1 MHPTGTRLGP
11 YEIQSPLGSG
21 GMGHVYRAIDTR
33 NQQPVALKVLGGPLV
48 QVEERLARF
57 QQEARTLA
65 AIEHPALPAIYEW
78 NTDGETPYI
87 AMELL
92 EGETLQQRLMRGPIP
107 PGETLDL
114 AHQLALG
121 LAATHERGIIHRDL
135 KPGNLFI
142 TTEGRLKILD
152 FGLSKA
158 LPGLLDEQTLIQ
170 RPETS
175 HQTQVGTMMGTI
187 GYMAPEQVRG
197 REVDPRADLFVCGIL
212 LYEMLFG
219 RRAFSGDSPVEVLNA
234 ILKEEPPLRAASPS
248 PYSPEL
254 IGLLKHC
261 LEKNPEDRIAS
272 AQQLASRLAALQRK
286 GIAPH
291 GFARLFQGR
300 MGRVGWAALVLL
312 LSALSLGIGH
322 HWGHQDPPTLKRL
335 TFRQGLIRNARLSP
349 DGQEVLYSAAWS
361 GAPLQIFSTRPD
373 SPESHTLQLPE
384 ADLLGLSRSGDLAIA
399 LGSRPIQSWL
409 WRGTLAVVPLAGG
422 APRALMEGVLAA
434 DWGPNG
440 SELLVVRNQE
450 GKARLE
456 FPAGN
461 PIAESSGWI
470 SHPRVSP
477 RGDRIAYLEHPVSG
491 DDAGYPVVVDRQGAR
506 LPLTALW
513 PSIQGLAW
521 KGDEVWFT
529 AAEHGVAR
537 GLYAVS
543 GSGGTPRLVLKV
555 PAPLTLHDISRDG
568 RRVLLAKEVM
578 RTGIQ
583 SLRPGADRE
592 RELSWLDWSLVQD
605 LSADGSTLIFNEQG
619 EGSGAHYDIYLRKT
633 DGSPAVRLAKGA
645 YPILS
650 PDGHRVAALAEGM
663 PHRIQILPT
672 GAGEVLTLP
681 DSGLE
686 TFHRLRWF
694 PDGQRLLVQA
704 NRHGEGTRLFAV
716 PLDGKPAEPLT
727 PPGHQI
733 FGQPI
738 SPDGRRIVTRVSEQE
753 DQIFSLDDGKSQP
766 IPGLQPSERVV
777 RWTPDGKG
785 LWVVDLHEMPC
796 PVHHIDLATG
806 ARKRLLQV
814 APEDLAG
821 LAVSNFLLTP
831 DARGYAYAYRRVLS
845 ELYLYEGLR

>member
-1 MHPTGTRLGP
+1 MLPPGTRLGP
-11 YEIQSPLGSG
+11 YEIQSPLGLG
-21 GMGHVYRAIDTR
+21 GMGQVYRALDTR
-33 NQQPVALKVLGGPLV
+33 TQLPVALKVLGHASA
-48 QVEERLARF
+48 QADERLARF

-65 AIEHPALPAIYEW
+65 AIEHPALPAIYGW
-78 NTDGETPYI
+78 DTDGATPYI

-92 EGETLQQRLMRGPIP
+92 EGETLHERLLRGALP
-107 PGETLDL
+107 PDEAMDL

-158 LPGLLDEQTLIQ
+158 LPTLLDEQTLIQ

-175 HQTQVGTMMGTI
+175 HQTQVGTMMGTV
-187 GYMAPEQVRG
+187 GYMAPEQIRG

-219 RRAFSGDSPVEVLNA
+219 RRAFSGESPVEVLNA
-234 ILKEEPPLRAASPS
+234 ILKDEPPMRTASPS

-254 IGLLKHC
+254 INLLKHC
-261 LEKNPEDRIAS
+261 LEKNPEDRIPT

-286 GIAPH
+286 GVTLQ
-291 GFARLFQGR
+291 GLARIFQ
-300 MGRVGWAALVLL
+300 GRVGWVAL
-312 LSALSLGIGH
+312 ALILGGLGFGLGH
-322 HWGHQDPPTLKRL
+322 HLDHREPPTFKRL

-361 GAPLQIFSTRPD
+361 GGPLKVHSTRPD
-373 SPESHTLQLPE
+373 SPESRTLELPE
-384 ADLLGLSRSGDLAIA
+384 ADLLGLSRTGELAIA
-399 LGSRPIQSWL
+399 LGSRPIQSWM
-409 WRGTLAVVPLAGG
+409 WRGTLGVVPLAGG
-422 APRALMEGVLAA
+422 APRALMEQVVAA
-434 DWGPNG
+434 DWSPDG
-440 SELLVVRNQE
+440 SELLVVRNAD

-456 FPAGN
+456 FPLGH

-477 RGDRIAYLEHPVSG
+477 KGDRVAYLEHPVSG
-491 DDAGYPVVVDRQGAR
+491 DDAGYPVVVDRQGNR
-506 LPLTALW
+506 HPLTGAW

-521 KGDEVWFT
+521 KGNEVWFT
-529 AAEHGVAR
+529 AATHGVAR
-537 GLYAVS
+537 GLYAV
-543 GSGGTPRLVLKV
+543 GSGEPRLVLNV

-619 EGSGAHYDIYLRKT
+619 EGSGIQYDIYLRKT

-650 PDGHRVAALAEGM
+650 PDGGRVAALAPGT
-663 PHRIQILPT
+663 RNKIQIFPT
-672 GAGEVLTLP
+672 GAGEVLTLAS
-681 DSGLE
+681 SGLE
-686 TFHRLRWF
+686 TIHRLRWF
-694 PDGQRLLVQA
+694 PDGRRLLVQA
-704 NRHGEGTRLFAV
+704 NRPGEGTRLFAI
-716 PLDGKPAEPLT
+716 PLDGRTAESLT
-727 PPGHQI
+727 APGYQF

-738 SPDGRRIVTRVSEQE
+738 SPDGRRITTRLSEQE
-753 DQIFSLDDGKSQP
+753 DRILSLEDGKSQP
-766 IPGLQPSERVV
+766 IPGLHPLERVV
-777 RWTPDGKG
+777 RWAPDGKG

-796 PVHHIDLATG
+796 TVTHLDLTTG
-806 ARKRLLQV
+806 ARKKLLEI

-821 LAVSNFLLTP
+821 MTVSNFLLTP

>member
-1 MHPTGTRLGP
+1 MLPSGTHLGP
-11 YEIQSPLGSG
+11 YEIQSSLGSG
-21 GMGHVYRAIDTR
+21 GMGHVYRALDTR
-33 NQQPVALKVLGGPLV
+33 TQQPVALKVLRGSLV
-48 QVEERLARF
+48 HDGERLARF

-78 NTDGETPYI
+78 STDDQTPYI

-92 EGETLQQRLMRGPIP
+92 EGETLQQRLQRGAIP
-107 PGETLDL
+107 PKEALDL

-121 LAATHERGIIHRDL
+121 LMATHERGIIHRDL

-158 LPGLLDEQTLIQ
+158 LPTLLDEQTQIQ

-175 HQTQVGTMMGTI
+175 HQTQVGTMMGTV

-197 REVDPRADLFVCGIL
+197 RNLDPRADLFVCGIL

-234 ILKEEPPLRAASPS
+234 ILKEAPPLRVTSPS

-261 LEKNPEDRIAS
+261 LEKNPEDRIPT

-286 GIAPH
+286 GVALQ
-291 GFARLFQGR
+291 GLSRLFQGR
-300 MGRVGWAALVLL
+300 AGWVAL
-312 LSALSLGIGH
+312 ALGLGGLGLGLGH
-322 HWGHQDPPTLKRL
+322 LWAHQDPPTLKRL

-373 SPESHTLQLPE
+373 SPESHALELPG

-399 LGSRPIQSWL
+399 LGSHPIQSWM
-409 WRGTLAVVPLAGG
+409 WRGTLATVPLAGG
-422 APRALMEGVLAA
+422 APRALMEQVVAA
-434 DWGPNG
+434 DWSPDA
-440 SELLVVRNQE
+440 SELVVVRNAE

-456 FPAGN
+456 FPLGH
-461 PIAESSGWI
+461 PVAESSGWI

-477 RGDRIAYLEHPVSG
+477 KGDRVAYLEHPVSG
-491 DDAGYPVVVDRQGAR
+491 DDAGYPVVVDRQGVR
-506 LPLTALW
+506 RPLTGAW

-537 GLYAVS
+537 GLYAA
-543 GSGGTPRLVLKV
+543 GRGAPRLILKV

-619 EGSGAHYDIYLRKT
+619 EGSGAHYDIYLRRT

-645 YPILS
+645 YPILN
-650 PDGHRVAALAEGM
+650 PDGRRVAALTMGT
-663 PHRIQILPT
+663 PRKIQILPT
-672 GAGEVLTLP
+672 GAGDVLTLP
-681 DSGLE
+681 DTGLE
-686 TFHRLRWF
+686 TIHRLRWF

-704 NRHGEGTRLFAV
+704 NRPEEGTRLFAV
-716 PLDGKPAEPLT
+716 PLDGKPAVPLT
-727 PPGHQI
+727 PPGHQF

-738 SPDGRRIVTRVSEQE
+738 SPDGRRLITRVSEQE
-753 DQIFSLDDGKSQP
+753 DRIFSLEDGRSQP
-766 IPGLQPSERVV
+766 IPGLAPQERVV
-777 RWTPDGKG
+777 RWALDGKA

-796 PVHHIDLATG
+796 TVHHLDLATG
-806 ARKRLLQV
+806 ARRRLLEI

-821 LAVSNFLLTP
+821 LTVSNFLLTP
-831 DARGYAYAYRRVLS
+831 DAKGYAYAYRRVLS

>member
-1 MHPTGTRLGP
+1 MLPSGTHLGP

-21 GMGHVYRAIDTR
+21 GMGQVYRALDTR
-33 NQQPVALKVLGGPLV
+33 TRQPVALKVLRGALV
-48 QVEERLARF
+48 HDGERLARF

-65 AIEHPALPAIYEW
+65 AIEHPALPVIYEW
-78 NTDGETPYI
+78 STDDPIPYI

-92 EGETLQQRLMRGPIP
+92 EGETLQQRLQRGALP
-107 PGETLDL
+107 PKEALDL

-121 LAATHERGIIHRDL
+121 LTATHERGIIHRDL

-158 LPGLLDEQTLIQ
+158 LPTLLDEQTQIQ

-175 HQTQVGTMMGTI
+175 HQTQVGTMMGTV

-197 REVDPRADLFVCGIL
+197 RDLDPRADLFVCGIL

-261 LEKNPEDRIAS
+261 LEKNPEDRIPT
-272 AQQLASRLAALQRK
+272 AQQLASRLAALQHK
-286 GIAPH
+286 GVALH
-291 GFARLFQGR
+291 GLGRLFQGR
-300 MGRVGWAALVLL
+300 AGWVAL
-312 LSALSLGIGH
+312 ALALGGLGLDLGH
-322 HWGHQDPPTLKRL
+322 RWGHRDPPTLKRL
-335 TFRQGLIRNARLSP
+335 TFRQGLIRSARLSP

-361 GAPLQIFSTRPD
+361 GGPLQIFSTRPD
-373 SPESHTLQLPE
+373 SPESHALELPG

-399 LGSRPIQSWL
+399 LGSRPIQSWM
-409 WRGTLAVVPLAGG
+409 WRGTLAAVPLAGG
-422 APRALMEGVLAA
+422 APRALMEQVVAA
-434 DWGPNG
+434 DWSPDG
-440 SELLVVRNQE
+440 SELLVVRNTE
-450 GKARLE
+450 GKALLE
-456 FPAGN
+456 FPLGH
-461 PIAESSGWI
+461 PIAESPGWI

-506 LPLTALW
+506 RVLTGSW

-537 GLYAVS
+537 GLYAVDH
-543 GSGGTPRLVLKV
+543 GAPRLVLKV
-555 PAPLTLHDISRDG
+555 PAPLTLQDISRDG
-568 RRVLLAKEVM
+568 NRVLLTKEVM

-583 SLRPGADRE
+583 SLRPGAERE

-619 EGSGAHYDIYLRKT
+619 EGSGAHYDIYLRRT

-645 YPILS
+645 YPALS
-650 PDGHRVAALAEGM
+650 PDGRHVAALAVGT
-663 PHRIQILPT
+663 PRRIQILPT
-672 GAGEVLTLP
+672 GTGDVLTLP
-681 DSGLE
+681 DPGLE
-686 TFHRLRWF
+686 TIHRLRWF
-694 PDGQRLLVQA
+694 PDGRRLLVQA
-704 NRHGEGTRLFAV
+704 NRTGEGTRLLAV
-716 PLDGKPAEPLT
+716 SLDGKPAEFLT
-727 PPGHQI
+727 PAGYQF

-738 SPDGRRIVTRVSEQE
+738 SPDGHRLITRIGEQE
-753 DQIFSLDDGKSQP
+753 DRIFTPEDGRSQP
-766 IPGLQPSERVV
+766 IPGLRPQERVV

-785 LWVVDLHEMPC
+785 LWVVDLHDMPC
-796 PVHHIDLATG
+796 TVHHLDLATG
-806 ARKRLLQV
+806 TRRKLLEI

-821 LAVSNFLLTP
+821 LTVSNFLLTP
-831 DARGYAYAYRRVLS
+831 DAKGYAYAYRRVLS

>member
-1 MHPTGTRLGP
+1 MLPPGTRLGP

-21 GMGHVYRAIDTR
+21 GMGQVYRAMDTR
-33 NQQPVALKVLGGPLV
+33 SQQSVALKVIGGP
-48 QVEERLARF
+48 QGPAGERLARF

-65 AIEHPALPAIYEW
+65 AIDHPALPTLYEW
-78 NTDGETPYI
+78 DTEGATPYI

-92 EGETLQQRLMRGPIP
+92 EGETLHERLLRGALP
-107 PGETLDL
+107 PDEAMDL

-121 LAATHERGIIHRDL
+121 LAATHQRGIIHRDL
-135 KPGNLFI
+135 KPENLFI

-158 LPGLLDEQTLIQ
+158 LPTHLDEQTLIQ

-175 HQTQVGTMMGTI
+175 HPTQVGTFMGTV
-187 GYMAPEQVRG
+187 GYLAPEQIRG
-197 REVDPRADLFVCGIL
+197 QEVDPRADLFVCGIL

-219 RRAFSGDSPVEVLNA
+219 RRAFSGDSSVETLNA
-234 ILKEEPPLRAASPS
+234 ILKEEPPLRATSPGA
-248 PYSPEL
+248 YSPEL
-254 IGLLKHC
+254 IALLKHC
-261 LEKNPEDRIAS
+261 LEKNPADRIPTA
-272 AQQLASRLAALQRK
+272 AQLASRLESIRRK
-286 GIAPH
+286 GVALR
-291 GFARLFQGR
+291 GLARLLPGR
-300 MGRVGWAALVLL
+300 AGWVALALATGALGLAA
-312 LSALSLGIGH
+312 GH
-322 HWGHQDPPTLKRL
+322 HWTHQDPPVLKRL

-361 GAPLQIFSTRPD
+361 GGPLVIYSTRPD
-373 SPESHTLQLPE
+373 SPESRTLDLPE
-384 ADLLGLSRSGDLAIA
+384 GDLLGLSRSGELAIA
-399 LGSRPIQSWL
+399 MGSRPIQSWM

-422 APRALMEGVLAA
+422 APRALMEHVIAA
-434 DWGPNG
+434 DWNPDG
-440 SELLVVRNQE
+440 SELLVVRNLE
-450 GKARLE
+450 GRTRIE
-456 FPAGN
+456 FPSGH

-477 RGDRIAYLEHPVSG
+477 RGDRVAYLEHPVSG
-491 DDAGYPVVVDRQGAR
+491 DDAGYPVVVDRQGNR
-506 LPLTALW
+506 RVLTGSW

-537 GLYAVS
+537 GLYAV
-543 GSGGTPRLVLKV
+543 GRGAPRLILKV
-555 PAPLTLHDISRDG
+555 PAPLTLHDISQDG
-568 RRVLLAKEVM
+568 RRVLLTKEVM

-619 EGSGAHYDIYLRKT
+619 EGSGTAYDIYLRRT

-650 PDGHRVAALAEGM
+650 PDGRQVAAVAVGV

-672 GAGEVLTLP
+672 GTGDARTLP

-694 PDGQRLLVQA
+694 PDGKRLLVQA
-704 NRHGEGTRLFAV
+704 NRAGEGTRLFV
-716 PLDGKPAEPLT
+716 MPLDGGPAEPLT

-738 SPDGRRIVTRVSEQE
+738 SPDGRRIVTRLGEQE
-753 DQIFSLDDGKSQP
+753 DRVLSLDSGQSQA
-766 IPGLQPSERVV
+766 IPGLLPTERVV
-777 RWTPDGKG
+777 RWTSDGKG
-785 LWVVDLHEMPC
+785 LWAVDLHEMPC
-796 PVHHIDLATG
+796 PVHRLDLATG
-806 ARKRLLQV
+806 TRKKLLEIS
-814 APEDLAG
+814 PEDLAG
-821 LAVSNFLLTP
+821 MTVSNFLLTP